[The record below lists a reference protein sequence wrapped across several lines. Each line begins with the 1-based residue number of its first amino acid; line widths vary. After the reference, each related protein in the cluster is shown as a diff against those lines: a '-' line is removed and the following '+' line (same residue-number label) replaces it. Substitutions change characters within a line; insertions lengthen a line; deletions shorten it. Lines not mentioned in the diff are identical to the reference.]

1 MKTLTEQYIEK
12 LEGLILNLK
21 IGFVSK
27 TVSSL
32 TLEVIER
39 LESDIA
45 ALKANMEQEEH
56 ETCDGC
62 KMFINNL
69 CMLDVS
75 VCPDCF
81 ERSQWTAQKQKKQ
94 KPEAKITRLNLLK
107 SDEFWEEVIQNG
119 LYNKKNHKKL
129 IQLMITYKNELIQL
143 FNQ

>member
-1 MKTLTEQYIEK
+1 MTLTEQYIAK
-12 LEGLILNLK
+12 
-21 IGFVSK
+21 
-27 TVSSL
+27 
-32 TLEVIER
+32 
-39 LESDIA
+39 
-45 ALKANMEQEEH
+45 MEEH

-62 KMFINNL
+62 RFDQDCG
-69 CMLDVS
+69 CMLDDS
-75 VCPDCF
+75 CPDCF
-81 ERSQWTAQKQKKQ
+81 ERNMWTPKKKKKH

>member
-94 KPEAKITRLNLLK
+94 KPKATSTAWECPRCHKIHAWFVRECDCPPN
-107 SDEFWEEVIQNG
+107 VITST
-119 LYNKKNHKKL
+119 
-129 IQLMITYKNELIQL
+129 TYKQ
-143 FNQ
+143 